1 MPKALV
7 LVGSHLL
14 CLVAG
19 GYFLNAATASRN
31 GFDSGMAATKSSNR
45 DAIATPGST
54 LAHEIVAAS
63 HAPLFDAEQASKAAA
78 KFAKGEGQKRVREL
92 TADGKKEP
100 TDTAEFA
107 AALLSWFREDPGAA
121 IAFMQSAAGYLYDA
135 VLVQA
140 LKEMPLEDHLKL
152 AKTLMEDPAIFRV
165 GQVMGERLAA
175 LSPAEAAAFFKD
187 SGIAQHEALLETMI
201 SGWPA
206 DQTEKF
212 LELALALNDVKL
224 IQAYLQSG
232 SSSKQAGLL
241 VLMDSREDA
250 RAAFPWLDQMAPEL
264 RGHLYRYADPSVSL
278 DERIAQ
284 MRNLAWLKDA
294 TPEALRE
301 GALKQI
307 STVDINELMKSGTD
321 YRYAFR
327 HGAMTA
333 DEVLAAVKQQFPELA
348 AASEYETRVRV
359 FNELAS
365 EDAQAAYALIAGLPE
380 EQRINAVLHQ
390 SRWSFRHNSPD
401 AFFEMI
407 NLAPGPDSAT
417 AAPQRADAWNSY
429 APRAYGEYREAYVD
443 WVRELPAGAN
453 RDAAR
458 ASLAA
463 VLKRSNHPERAKE
476 FEAN

>member
-19 GYFLNAATASRN
+19 GYLLNAATASRE
-31 GFDSGMAATKSSNR
+31 GHDATLAATKSSNR

-121 IAFMQSAAGYLYDA
+121 LVFMQSAAGYLYDA

-152 AKTLMEDPAIFRV
+152 AKTLLEDPAIFRV

-175 LSPAEAAAFFKD
+175 LSPAEAAAFFKEN
-187 SGIAQHEALLETMI
+187 GFAQHEALMGPMI
-201 SGWPA
+201 MGWPA
-206 DQTEKF
+206 DKVGVF
-212 LELALALNDVKL
+212 LDMAIALNDGNL
-224 IQAYLQSG
+224 IQAFIDSG
-232 SSSKQAGLL
+232 DTRRQAALL
-241 VLMDSREDA
+241 VLMDSRNLDLA
-250 RAAFPWLDQMAPEL
+250 TVFPQLAQIPAEL
-264 RGHLYRYADPSVSL
+264 RGHLYRYADPSVPL

-284 MRNLAWLKDA
+284 MRNLEWLKDA

-307 STVDINELMKSGTD
+307 STVDINELMKTGTD

-333 DEVLAAVKQQFPELA
+333 DEILA
-348 AASEYETRVRV
+348 
-359 FNELAS
+359 
-365 EDAQAAYALIAGLPE
+365 
-380 EQRINAVLHQ
+380 
-390 SRWSFRHNSPD
+390 
-401 AFFEMI
+401 
-407 NLAPGPDSAT
+407 
-417 AAPQRADAWNSY
+417 
-429 APRAYGEYREAYVD
+429 
-443 WVRELPAGAN
+443 
-453 RDAAR
+453 
-458 ASLAA
+458 
-463 VLKRSNHPERAKE
+463 
-476 FEAN
+476 